1 MYNKQNVN
9 QMFLQRLFHVLAPE
23 KRLGAGKHI
32 KRCIISARIWWTPHL
47 GGCFSAQEFSFADQ
61 SMKKWV
67 GKQHVH
73 KEYLKKSTYLSM
85 NGVAVAPHGLI
96 LSQGEATTSRNLS
109 KYLPAPREAIFCP
122 KRTKITKNPEKSK
135 ISEPIIGV

>member
-1 MYNKQNVN
+1 MQNFGPDL
-9 QMFLQRLFHVLAPE
+9 MDP
-23 KRLGAGKHI
+23 
-32 KRCIISARIWWTPHL
+32 PL

-61 SMKKWV
+61 SLKKWV

-109 KYLPAPREAIFCP
+109 KDLPAPREAIFCP
-122 KRTKITKNPEKSK
+122 KQTKNTTNTNKLK
-135 ISEPIIGV
+135 ISGVGGMGGALNFLCWLFPVCF

>member
-1 MYNKQNVN
+1 MDPP
-9 QMFLQRLFHVLAPE
+9 FR
-23 KRLGAGKHI
+23 
-32 KRCIISARIWWTPHL
+32 
-47 GGCFSAQEFSFADQ
+47 GCFSAQKFSFADQ

-73 KEYLKKSTYLSM
+73 KEYLNKSIYLSM

-109 KYLPAPREAIFCP
+109 KYLPAPREAIFSP
-122 KRTKITKNPEKSK
+122 KRAKITKKQKHPK
-135 ISEPIIGV
+135 ISGVGGMGGALKYMCMLK